1 MLALAFPVRA
11 GAGQSMDAI
20 VASVDGEPLTM
31 RDLQKFSSA
40 VGIKLPQDDDPQ
52 SVATRREALQGL
64 IRAKLMEME
73 LDSFSSQIG
82 ERAID
87 RYIDKIREKDHI
99 SEEQFKAEVTRNGM
113 TWASYRKHV
122 KTELEK
128 MELLEHRVRQ
138 KINVTSDQIDAYY
151 KSHQQEFTVKEEKF
165 ELAQILVAVPA
176 NATAAQRDA
185 AHKKAEAL
193 RKRAVAGENF
203 AELAR
208 DNSDDDSASKGG
220 ALGTFAPD
228 EILDQIRTAIAKLDA
243 GQVSDVVE
251 TSHGFHIVEVEQHQR
266 PGVVPLSQVHDD
278 IRDRL
283 EDEATQKYLKR
294 WMEEDLAKGH
304 HVETFL

>member
-11 GAGQSMDAI
+11 GAGQSMNAV

-31 RDLQKFSSA
+31 RDLEKFSTS
-40 VGIKLPQDDDPQ
+40 VGVKLPEDDAPQ

-99 SEEQFKAEVTRNGM
+99 SEEQFKAELARDGL
-113 TWASYRKHV
+113 TWVAYRKRV

-138 KINVTSDQIDAYY
+138 KINVTSDQIEAYY
-151 KSHQQEFTVKEEKF
+151 TAHKQEFSVKEEKF
-165 ELAQILVAVPA
+165 QLAQILVAIPA
-176 NATAAQRDA
+176 NATPEQRDA
-185 AHKKAEAL
+185 ARKKAEAL
-193 RKRAVAGENF
+193 RKRAVAGESF
-203 AELAR
+203 GELAR
-208 DNSDDDSASKGG
+208 DYSDDDSAPKGG
-220 ALGTFAPD
+220 ELGTFAPD
-228 EILDQIRTAIAKLDA
+228 EILDEIRTAIAKLDT
-243 GQVSDVVE
+243 GQVSEVVE
-251 TSHGFHIVEVEQHQR
+251 SSHGFHVVKVEQHQR
-266 PGVVPLSQVHDD
+266 PGVMPLSEVHDD